1 MQNYTTYTL
10 TTSGGTL
17 NTVASSNIYVPYSIE
32 SAGPVTLSSSF
43 SIVDT
48 LQIVNNPIKIRW
60 NAEITLGGFT
70 ITIGGIVVPQDQV
83 NQPGTFELIYDG
95 SGYLL
100 QYFPDFTV
108 KPQENYG
115 VTTVTVP
122 SIGGT
127 LVISPGVDKKTYVLQ
142 GGPTTLSSSY
152 TVSGA
157 TSGVTDGSSIRVV
170 LTGGITKGSNNVT
183 IFGESISSYDCLN
196 GGIEVFAEFDA
207 STSSYVATYTN
218 KNVPLAKLDT
228 TGYVSGDNGK
238 LVTYDFASN
247 EFVAS
252 FLSASSLPSTFKG
265 INITETIV
273 SAAQILTMNTS
284 PIVLLPASGSTS
296 TVEVPLMFIVRYKYN
311 TTAYAANLDVRFQ
324 YTGPAATNTLA
335 DKIGMLGFGASGLD
349 IVVLEN
355 RNLAVEILLTPN
367 FPLTMLASAGNPTT
381 GDGELF
387 IYTIST
393 TLNL

>member
-1 MQNYTTYTL
+1 MQTYIPYIL

-17 NTVASSNIYVPYSIE
+17 NTVASSDIYVPYSIE

-43 SIVDT
+43 SIVDA

-70 ITIGGIVVPQDQV
+70 VTIGGIVVPQDQV

-115 VTTVTVP
+115 VTTVTIP

-170 LTGGITKGSNNVT
+170 LTGGVTKGSNNVT

-207 STSSYVATYTN
+207 STSSYVSTYTN

-265 INITETIV
+265 INITETYIT
-273 SAAQILTMNTS
+273 SGQLLTSNTT
-284 PIVLLPASGSTS
+284 PITLLPASGSIS
-296 TVEVPLMFIVRYKYN
+296 TVEIPVMIVLRYKYGTAPYTTN
-311 TTAYAANLDVRFQ
+311 TTIDIE
-324 YTGPAATNTLA
+324 YTGPTVTEAVASKNC
-335 DKIGMLGFGASGLD
+335 LGFTVTGIDFVPPAAFGTP
-349 IVVLEN
+349 VV
-355 RNLAVEILLTPN
+355 RISPN
-367 FPLTMLASAGNPTT
+367 YSLQLSTRTGNPAA
-381 GDGELF
+381 GDGDL
-387 IYTIST
+387 IVYVIST
-393 TLNL
+393 TLNI

>member
-1 MQNYTTYTL
+1 MQYNQYTL
-10 TTSGGTL
+10 TATGGTF
-17 NTVASSNIYVPYSIE
+17 NTYLDNSYVITSPAPITLTASFAIVPTSPIPYS
-32 SAGPVTLSSSF
+32 
-43 SIVDT
+43 
-48 LQIVNNPIKIRW
+48 PIKIRW
-60 NAEITLGGFT
+60 NTSVSLGVFG
-70 ITIGGIVVPQDQV
+70 ITIGGISVNQDQV
-83 NQPGTFELIYDG
+83 NQTGTFELMWDG
-95 SGYLL
+95 TSYYL
-100 QYFPDFTV
+100 QYFPDFTQ
-108 KPQENYG
+108 KPQETYG

-122 SIGGT
+122 AGGGT
-127 LVISPGVDKKTYVLQ
+127 LTIAPGADTKTYVLQ
-142 GGPTTLSSSY
+142 GTTTLTSNY
-152 TVSGA
+152 TVVGS
-157 TSGVTDGSSIRVV
+157 TSGVTDGSSVRVV
-170 LTGGITKGSNNVT
+170 VSGGITTGSNTVT
-183 IFGESISSYDCLN
+183 IFGKTISKYDCLN
-196 GGIEVFAEFDA
+196 GGVEVYAEFNA
-207 STSSYVATYTN
+207 TTSTYVATYVN
-218 KNVPLAKLDT
+218 KPVPLGNLDT

-238 LVTYDFASN
+238 LVSYDFATNS
-247 EFVAS
+247 FISS
-252 FLSASSLPSTFKG
+252 FLSPSSLPSTFKG
-265 INITETIV
+265 INITQTYV
-273 SAAQILTMNTS
+273 SSAQILTMNTS

-311 TTAYAANLDVRFQ
+311 TTAYAASLDVRFQ

>member
-1 MQNYTTYTL
+1 MQNYIPYIL

-17 NTVASSNIYVPYSIE
+17 NTLASSNSYVPFLIT

-48 LQIVNNPIKIRW
+48 LQIANNPIKIRW

-70 ITIGGIVVPQDQV
+70 VTIGGIVVPQDQV

-170 LTGGITKGSNNVT
+170 LTGGVTKGSNNVT

-273 SAAQILTMNTS
+273 SSGQILTMNTT

-311 TTAYAANLDVRFQ
+311 TATYATNLDVRFQ

-335 DKIGMLGFGASGLD
+335 DKIGMLGFTTSGLD
-349 IVVLEN
+349 IVFLEN
-355 RNLAVEILLTPN
+355 RNLGVEILLTPN
-367 FPLTMLASAGNPTT
+367 YTLTMLASAGNPTA

>member
-1 MQNYTTYTL
+1 M
-10 TTSGGTL
+10 
-17 NTVASSNIYVPYSIE
+17 
-32 SAGPVTLSSSF
+32 
-43 SIVDT
+43 
-48 LQIVNNPIKIRW
+48 
-60 NAEITLGGFT
+60 
-70 ITIGGIVVPQDQV
+70 
-83 NQPGTFELIYDG
+83 
-95 SGYLL
+95 
-100 QYFPDFTV
+100 
-108 KPQENYG
+108 
-115 VTTVTVP
+115 
-122 SIGGT
+122 
-127 LVISPGVDKKTYVLQ
+127 
-142 GGPTTLSSSY
+142 
-152 TVSGA
+152 
-157 TSGVTDGSSIRVV
+157 
-170 LTGGITKGSNNVT
+170 VT
-183 IFGESISSYDCLN
+183 IFGKTISKYDCLT
-196 GGIEVFAEFDA
+196 GGVEVFAEFNA
-207 STSSYVATYTN
+207 TTSTYVATYVN
-218 KNVPLAKLDT
+218 KPVPLGNLDT

-238 LVTYDFASN
+238 LVSYDFATNS
-247 EFVAS
+247 FISS
-252 FLSASSLPSTFKG
+252 FLSPSSLPSTFKG
-265 INITETIV
+265 INITQTYV
-273 SAAQILTMNTS
+273 SSAQILTMNTN

>member
-17 NTVASSNIYVPYSIE
+17 NTVANSNVYVPYSIE

-48 LQIVNNPIKIRW
+48 LQIVNNPINIRW
-60 NAEITLGGFT
+60 NAEVTLGGFT
-70 ITIGGIVVPQDQV
+70 VTIGGIVVPQDQV
-83 NQPGTFELIYDG
+83 NQPGTFELLFDG

-127 LVISPGVDKKTYVLQ
+127 LVISPGVDKRTYVLQ

-170 LTGGITKGSNNVT
+170 LTGGVTKGSNNVT

-228 TGYVSGDNGK
+228 TGYISGDNGK
-238 LVTYDFASN
+238 LVTYDFASKQ
-247 EFVAS
+247 FVAS

-265 INITETIV
+265 INITETYIT
-273 SAAQILTMNTS
+273 SGQLLTSNTT
-284 PIVLLPASGSTS
+284 PITLLPASGSIS
-296 TVEVPLMFIVRYKYN
+296 TVEIPVMIVLRYKYG
-311 TTAYAANLDVRFQ
+311 TTAYTTNTTIDIE
-324 YTGPAATNTLA
+324 YTGPTVTEAIASKNC
-335 DKIGMLGFGASGLD
+335 LGFTVTGIDFVPPVAFGTP
-349 IVVLEN
+349 VV
-355 RNLAVEILLTPN
+355 RISPN
-367 FPLTMLASAGNPTT
+367 YSLQLSTRTGNPAA
-381 GDGELF
+381 GDGDL
-387 IYTIST
+387 IVYVIST
-393 TLNL
+393 TLNI

>member
-17 NTVASSNIYVPYSIE
+17 NTVANSNVYVPYSIE

-60 NAEITLGGFT
+60 NAEVTLGGFT
-70 ITIGGIVVPQDQV
+70 VTIGGIVVPQDQV
-83 NQPGTFELIYDG
+83 NQPGTFELLFDG

-100 QYFPDFTV
+100 QYFPDFTY
-108 KPQENYG
+108 KPQENFG

-152 TVSGA
+152 TVSGS

-170 LTGGITKGSNNVT
+170 VTGGITKGLNSVT

-196 GGIEVFAEFDA
+196 GGIEVYAEFDA

-247 EFVAS
+247 EFISS
-252 FLSASSLPSTFKG
+252 FLSPSSLPSTFKG
-265 INITETIV
+265 INITETTV
-273 SAAQILTMNTS
+273 SSGQILTMNTT

-311 TTAYAANLDVRFQ
+311 TVTYATNLDVRFE
-324 YTGPAATNTLA
+324 YTGPTATNTLS
-335 DKIGMLGFGASGLD
+335 DKIGMLGFTTSGLD

-367 FPLTMLASAGNPTT
+367 FPLQMICSSGNPTA

-393 TLNL
+393 TLNI

>member
-70 ITIGGIVVPQDQV
+70 VTIGGIVVPQDQV

-265 INITETIV
+265 INITETYIT
-273 SAAQILTMNTS
+273 SGQLLTSNTT
-284 PIVLLPASGSTS
+284 PITLLQASGSIS
-296 TVEVPLMFIVRYKYN
+296 TVEIPLMIVLRYKYG
-311 TTAYAANLDVRFQ
+311 TTAYTTNTTIDIE
-324 YTGPAATNTLA
+324 YTGPTVTEVVATKNC
-335 DKIGMLGFGASGLD
+335 LGFTVTGIDFVPPVAHGTP
-349 IVVLEN
+349 VV
-355 RNLAVEILLTPN
+355 RISPN
-367 FPLTMLASAGNPTT
+367 YSLQLSTRTGNPAA
-381 GDGELF
+381 GDGDL
-387 IYTIST
+387 IVYVIST
-393 TLNL
+393 TLNI

>member
-1 MQNYTTYTL
+1 MGYIEYTITS
-10 TTSGGTL
+10 SGGTL
-17 NTVASSNIYVPYSIE
+17 NTYLDNSYAIISP
-32 SAGPVTLSSSF
+32 APVTLSAGF
-43 SIVDT
+43 AIVPTFPIPYGSIR
-48 LQIVNNPIKIRW
+48 IRW
-60 NAEITLGGFT
+60 NTSVNLGGFPL
-70 ITIGGIVVPQDQV
+70 TIGGISVNQDQV
-83 NQPGTFELIYDG
+83 NQTGTFELMYDG
-95 SGYLL
+95 ASYYL
-100 QYFPDFTV
+100 QYFPDFTQ
-108 KPQENYG
+108 KPQETYG

-122 SIGGT
+122 AGGGT
-127 LVISPGVDKKTYVLQ
+127 LTITPGDDTKTYVLQ
-142 GGPTTLSSSY
+142 GTTTLTSNY
-152 TVSGA
+152 TVVGS
-157 TSGVTDGSSIRVV
+157 TSGVTAGSSVRVV
-170 LTGGITKGSNNVT
+170 VSGGITTGSNTVT
-183 IFGESISSYDCLN
+183 IFGKTISKYDCLN
-196 GGIEVFAEFDA
+196 GGVEVYAEFNA
-207 STSSYVATYTN
+207 TTSTYVATYVN
-218 KNVPLAKLDT
+218 KPVPLGNLDT

-238 LVTYDFASN
+238 IVSYDFATNS
-247 EFVAS
+247 FISS
-252 FLSASSLPSTFKG
+252 FLSPSSLPSTFKG